1 MKTAKDEEAHQPKIN
16 SEIYIRLDA
25 WKGEEKVMLDWWNFG
40 IWSICELYCLILHYS
55 GDLSIKI

>member
-1 MKTAKDEEAHQPKIN
+1 VI
-16 SEIYIRLDA
+16 
-25 WKGEEKVMLDWWNFG
+25 LDWWNFG